1 MILYVIYYLLYINI
15 GHQFKASSTTLP
27 FLSVQVPLI
36 LAAALAVVNLWFS
49 PGNTCKAKKRPFC
62 CA

>member
-1 MILYVIYYLLYINI
+1 
-15 GHQFKASSTTLP
+15 
-27 FLSVQVPLI
+27 VPLI